1 MRFKQKKISACMGML
16 FGSILISG
24 GALAQIAPP
33 PDYDQKLKDVVV
45 EASRSGTPLDEMP
58 LNTTI
63 LTPEVLEIS
72 PDQTI
77 DQILKNVPGVI
88 LPDQPYYQRDPTG
101 QSINTRGLGNARTLV
116 LIDGVPA
123 NDAFYGTVQ
132 WNLVPTS
139 SIESVEYVRGGVSS
153 LWGNYGMGGVINI
166 RTKNPTNSQQEVS
179 GSAGGYGTTN
189 GAVSK
194 DLLVNDSLQLR
205 ASFDYFSSLGY
216 DNYSTLSPATSA
228 NHKTGQQATPSKNT
242 NARLQGYF
250 KLDPDTNGFFRM
262 GYHTMADDSSNYM
275 FATNLM
281 NETDASAG
289 ITKRINDTSKIQVSA
304 YYENTIF
311 NKQNGSTTSA
321 TASSGP
327 KDTPYINSNNV
338 NPYSTVGGGIQYTN
352 DTKGWI
358 DQVIFGADAR
368 NISGS
373 NTTNNFYTSGNTI
386 TSGNAGALRF
396 INYAKGE
403 QNFSG
408 LMAQLKSK
416 AEIVPLEA
424 TLSARVDNWNSQTP
438 TYYSQSAT
446 TGNTTLTNVP
456 TQNKTYINPTLGLL
470 YKLNSSWDLRSSA
483 YRAFHAP
490 GMNNTLRSYGS
501 SSGTT
506 FANPNLSPET
516 MVGYEFG
523 SDYRWK
529 QGFAQFTAF
538 NNYVQNAVAS
548 YKLNPND
555 STDQALGKNLCGG
568 TGTWSTTTS
577 GAYGICPAVQT
588 SGKSILSYYTNNQN
602 LLSQGIEFQA
612 HHDIN
617 RKWAADL
624 NYAYTQTKLTYSA
637 TSDPANQQV
646 GGVPRNIA
654 GGGLTYYPTTNASI
668 TTTIRYVGNSWLD
681 TAHANFVPTYT
692 IVGLRGNYQFDK
704 STTGYVSVV
713 NLFNRAYNTLGS
725 SSNYILGQPLT
736 LMVGGR
742 IIF

>member
-1 MRFKQKKISACMGML
+1 
-16 FGSILISG
+16 
-24 GALAQIAPP
+24 
-33 PDYDQKLKDVVV
+33 
-45 EASRSGTPLDEMP
+45 
-58 LNTTI
+58 
-63 LTPEVLEIS
+63 
-72 PDQTI
+72 
-77 DQILKNVPGVI
+77 
-88 LPDQPYYQRDPTG
+88 
-101 QSINTRGLGNARTLV
+101 
-116 LIDGVPA
+116 
-123 NDAFYGTVQ
+123 
-132 WNLVPTS
+132 
-139 SIESVEYVRGGVSS
+139 
-153 LWGNYGMGGVINI
+153 
-166 RTKNPTNSQQEVS
+166 
-179 GSAGGYGTTN
+179 
-189 GAVSK
+189 
-194 DLLVNDSLQLR
+194 
-205 ASFDYFSSLGY
+205 
-216 DNYSTLSPATSA
+216 
-228 NHKTGQQATPSKNT
+228 
-242 NARLQGYF
+242 
-250 KLDPDTNGFFRM
+250 
-262 GYHTMADDSSNYM
+262 
-275 FATNLM
+275 
-281 NETDASAG
+281 
-289 ITKRINDTSKIQVSA
+289 
-304 YYENTIF
+304 
-311 NKQNGSTTSA
+311 
-321 TASSGP
+321 
-327 KDTPYINSNNV
+327 
-338 NPYSTVGGGIQYTN
+338 
-352 DTKGWI
+352 
-358 DQVIFGADAR
+358 
-368 NISGS
+368 
-373 NTTNNFYTSGNTI
+373 
-386 TSGNAGALRF
+386 
-396 INYAKGE
+396 
-403 QNFSG
+403 
-408 LMAQLKSK
+408 MAQLKSK
-416 AEIVPLEA
+416 AEIVPLET

-568 TGTWSTTTS
+568 TGTWSTKTS